1 MTATEQIKALK
12 ELLDIGAL
20 TPEEFADQ
28 KTRLLNSEFSS
39 TPKVKPPSLEPTTLM
54 APHAQA
60 QAPEKSKVAA
70 GLLALF
76 VGSLGIHKFY
86 LGYKSEGII
95 MLVITL
101 LGSLV
106 LIGPFV
112 MGVISLI
119 EGIIYLTKSDEDFN
133 RTYVQ
138 NKKGWF

>member
-39 TPKVKPPSLEPTTLM
+39 VPMAMPPSPKPTTL
-54 APHAQA
+54 AVPDTQT

-106 LIGPFV
+106 LIGPFA

-133 RTYVQ
+133 QTYVQ